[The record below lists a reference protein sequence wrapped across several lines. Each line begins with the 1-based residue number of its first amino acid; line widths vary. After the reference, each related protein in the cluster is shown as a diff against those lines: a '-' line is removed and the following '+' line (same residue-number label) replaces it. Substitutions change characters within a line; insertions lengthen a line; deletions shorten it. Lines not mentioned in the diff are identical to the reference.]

1 MKRSLLTQIPF
12 FIVIRIVLHTP
23 VRMVYPFITVF
34 EHGLN
39 VSTQTISWA
48 LALRSA
54 TGSFAPLLGSLADRY
69 GRKYGM
75 LAGLGLFTCGVGLLW
90 IWPVFPA
97 FVAMMLFTFIGGAIF
112 IPALQAYLGD
122 SVPYDKRGAVLGIS
136 EIGWSLSFIL
146 GVPTIGWIITKGDW
160 RAPFPWLTG
169 LGLVA
174 ILVMAIV
181 LPKDDKAQTQKVN
194 LLKSMGMVLK
204 SPIAIAGITISLSI
218 AAANELVNLVFGLWL
233 YDAFELKVTA
243 LALASI
249 VIGVSELS
257 GEVLVSL
264 VVDRLGKARSVAIGL
279 ILNALAVAILP
290 IIGQSV
296 NGALLGLFLLYLT
309 FEFSI
314 VSCIPLIT
322 ELLPKARATLIA
334 NFFTSIAIG
343 RAIGAFIAPYLYKL
357 GISPDSVPSLV
368 PISIAAVLLNLF
380 ALFMLRILKGR

>member
-1 MKRSLLTQIPF
+1 
-12 FIVIRIVLHTP
+12 
-23 VRMVYPFITVF
+23 MVYPFITVF